1 MTAIISTVGSSILGS
16 VATKTFD
23 SLVTSKYTSKSDK
36 KKWIREKTLILFSD
50 LTSEVDSITC
60 NNLEEK
66 RTKVRQLVSKI
77 NLLVENRK
85 LQTNLK
91 NYSFILD
98 EYQCFKDEINLD
110 HINEDLV
117 NSLKVY
123 MNKM

>member
-36 KKWIREKTLILFSD
+36 KKWIREKILILFSE

-60 NNLEEK
+60 INLEEK
-66 RTKVRQLVSKI
+66 RTKVRQLISTI

-98 EYQCFKDEINLD
+98 EYQCFKDEINLE
-110 HINEDLV
+110 HIHEDLV
-117 NSLKVY
+117 NSLKIY

>member
-36 KKWIREKTLILFSD
+36 KKWIREKILILFSE

-60 NNLEEK
+60 INLEEK
-66 RTKVRQLVSKI
+66 RTKVRQLISTI

-91 NYSFILD
+91 KLFFYFR
-98 EYQCFKDEINLD
+98 
-110 HINEDLV
+110 
-117 NSLKVY
+117 
-123 MNKM
+123 